1 MYRHDARFPG
11 MTILRTGKVE
21 DLSLVET
28 ELRLQVEQFTGRRV
42 AWSAPIED
50 AAQAIGMNQP
60 PNIESIP

>member
-28 ELRLQVEQFTGRRV
+28 ELRLQVEQFTERRV
-42 AWSAPIED
+42 AWSALIED
-50 AAQAIGMNQP
+50 AA
-60 PNIESIP
+60 